1 MSGFIGS
8 GRGGT
13 TTPNPWE
20 VGQDYWWTGT
30 DFAAN
35 TDTPEAGWI
44 PIFLDAESG
53 YTPSF
58 DTSVDPNTGETVG
71 GVNNPYE
78 MAYWMNPDIAPEQF
92 GYDRDAELAKYG
104 ITFGDPYAPEVVP
117 LGDSPVTGPGR
128 DDGGIDGGTDGGII
142 IDPGDPIDT
151 SQPQSVWDG
160 YDAQLSQWQTIFA
173 EALSTMDLDFGDQQT
188 ILDALTDRILNYE
201 NPDLSQ
207 AYTDMDRLIAE
218 IEAAGANPDIARIQ
232 GLIEGGFEDEAW
244 DFVAH
249 GYGFETAQEYFDWQ
263 AEMRGLTRADMQG
276 LTDEEIAEYDKIMRM
291 DMADAERRSQTQMEA
306 VMADTGSYIQYM
318 AAADEANA
326 TMVNMQSQYRADQL
340 NQNVELQT
348 QELDRK
354 MAQYESM
361 VSSGQMSATQYMD
374 TRQRGYETILNGY
387 LTEMQVEVSALTA
400 ALEGV
405 QGVAELKEQES
416 INDLAALNTQMESV
430 YTSMMI
436 QSGINEAILTTLNNA
451 YDTMLKPQ
459 LDAVNVL
466 LARENLSAQDRAMA
480 LEERALLLEEETA
493 MWEIGLSVAE
503 TVISAVDLIP
513 GVGD

>member
-1 MSGFIGS
+1 MAYIAPRIPAGYQG
-8 GRGGT
+8 GGT
-13 TTPNPWE
+13 GIVEDPNIIPDWE
-20 VGQDYWWTGT
+20 QPDYWWTGT
-30 DFAAN
+30 EVAGSGA
-35 TDTPEAGWI
+35 TPEVGWT
-44 PIFLDAESG
+44 PI
-53 YTPSF
+53 
-58 DTSVDPNTGETVG
+58 TVG
-71 GVNNPYE
+71 EEFGPTNPYDNDAIYSPTNNDFE
-78 MAYWMNPDIAPEQF
+78 ADPFNPLFYLNPDASSGSSSDDYWREH
-92 GYDRDAELAKYG
+92 YG
-104 ITFGDPYAPEVVP
+104 IQYGDVYNPENWE
-117 LGDSPVTGPGR
+117 LG
-128 DDGGIDGGTDGGII
+128 DGGIF

-405 QGVAELKEQES
+405 RGVAELKEQES
-416 INDLAALNTQMESV
+416 INDLAALNTQMEQV
-430 YTSMMI
+430 YQSITI
-436 QSGINEAILTTLNNA
+436 QAGVNTNIMTALNTA
-451 YDTMLKPQ
+451 YDTTMKPWM
-459 LDAVNVL
+459 DAINSL
-466 LARENLSAQDRAMA
+466 LAQENLTAQDEALA
-480 LEERALLLEEETA
+480 LEYQALA
-493 MWEIGLSVAE
+493 IAE
-503 TVISAVDLIP
+503 TTAWLEF
-513 GVGD
+513 GVGMAGAAAEALPW